1 LQLVDV
7 DRVHEDFLGQQRGL
21 LGGAAD
27 ADAEHARRAPAGAHF
42 RHGLEDPVD
51 DGVGRVEHGH
61 LGLVLGTTALG
72 GHVDFQGVDR
82 LHLVVDHR
90 RGVVLG
96 VLARTGRVGQ
106 HRGAQHVVRVGV
118 GAAHALVDHVV
129 QAHGGAVPADVHAD
143 LGDHGDDAGV
153 LADRAVAGGAHA
165 RVDEDL
171 GQGVAGGRRLF
182 AQVGLVHGLDEIGG
196 VVVGDVLQ

>member
-1 LQLVDV
+1 
-7 DRVHEDFLGQQRGL
+7 
-21 LGGAAD
+21 
-27 ADAEHARRAPAGAHF
+27 
-42 RHGLEDPVD
+42 
-51 DGVGRVEHGH
+51 
-61 LGLVLGTTALG
+61 
-72 GHVDFQGVDR
+72 
-82 LHLVVDHR
+82 
-90 RGVVLG
+90 
-96 VLARTGRVGQ
+96 
-106 HRGAQHVVRVGV
+106 
-118 GAAHALVDHVV
+118 ALVDHVV

-196 VVVGDVLQ
+196 VVVGDVLQGVGDALNHIILLDHGHGCAPL